1 MGSMILPTQAYS
13 LRLAKQPALFSVL
26 SFEGREAIS
35 ETYRFGIEFTS
46 ACAGVPVAEV
56 LGKPARFAIEP
67 VDANAG
73 LPAELVARLAK
84 APVRLFNGIVT
95 AFDELG
101 SSADETRYRVVLEPR
116 LSDLKLEFA
125 SRLFQNQTVPS
136 IIEAVLRHYGYT
148 AVDFQFKLRAGYE
161 SREYTTQYN
170 ESALAFIKRIAADE
184 GIWFRFEQTAERE
197 VIVFGDDLDAYA
209 REPKLTAP
217 YREEGGMASPG
228 VESVMSLS
236 EHRTRVVQSITVDD
250 YNHRTAGV
258 ALLTEVNAAR
268 DDATTGGKQYR
279 WGGHYPT
286 PEAGKR
292 VATLRHQAELARQV
306 VFEGTGNV
314 IGMTPGAV
322 FRFSNRKLD
331 TAEHGLLLTTVI
343 HKASRHEAYA
353 CAFSAIPSDRIY
365 RAMVDPAARPRIT
378 GILPARVMSP
388 DNYKYA
394 YLTPQ
399 GWYRIQLPFDL
410 DTWSPGGTSRP
421 VRLAKPY
428 AGRDYGHHYPL
439 IDGTEVAVIHTEG
452 DPDRPVIIGALHDSQ
467 HQDHVNNEN
476 HTRNIIRTAG
486 KNELRMEDREGA
498 EHVHLRTPFQTSE
511 LNLGQMVDG
520 QREKRGEGAELR
532 TDGHAAVRAAKGIL
546 ISADAQTK
554 ASGPQLDMAAAK
566 TQLEAALA
574 QMQALAD
581 TARVAQAQMVEVDK
595 QREFLERRLDQL
607 QQAVLVASAP
617 AGMALTSGHHLQ
629 LAAQGNLTASAGGS
643 ADIGVLRKF
652 TVAAG
657 EAISLFAQKLGVKL
671 IAAKGKVEIQ
681 AQSDEMT
688 LAALKDVTIT
698 STEGKLVLAAEKEV
712 WIGAGGSYIRITPQG
727 IENGTPGDILEKC
740 AAWNRPGP
748 ASMRVR
754 APTFARIPDTK
765 QFSQK
770 FDLSQFIAHDPAS
783 KENWAGVEYEIRNA
797 QGKLLRAGTTNE
809 DGITDRVFT
818 DKSETVT
825 AFIGGGEWGVV
836 EEFEVSD
843 EDIDPESET

>member
-35 ETYRFGIEFTS
+35 ETYRFGVEFTS
-46 ACAGVPVAEV
+46 ACAGIPVAEV
-56 LGKPARFAIEP
+56 LGKSARFAIEP

-116 LSDLKLEFA
+116 LSDLKLEVA

-236 EHRTRVVQSITVDD
+236 EHRTRVVQSIMVDD

-486 KNELRMEDREGA
+486 GTEWRIEDKAGI
-498 EHVHLRTPFQTSE
+498 EHSHLTTPFQTSE
-511 LNLGQMVDG
+511 LNLGHMVDG
-520 QREKRGEGAELR
+520 ERKERGQGAELC
-532 TDGHAAVRAAKGIL
+532 TGGHVAVRGGKGVL
-546 ISADAQTK
+546 VTAEPQSNAM
-554 ASGPQLDMAAAK
+554 GPQLGMPDADTTLRQAVDLMRSLNDSANAAK
-566 TQLEAALA
+566 AW
-574 QMQALAD
+574 LAD
-581 TARVAQAQMVEVDK
+581 IDQQRALVE
-595 QREFLERRLDQL
+595 QTLTSL
-607 QQAVLVASAP
+607 QKPVIVASAP
-617 AGMALTSGHHLQ
+617 EGVGIASGQHMQ
-629 LAAQGNLTASAGGS
+629 LAARKQMFLTAGDGL
-643 ADIGVLRKF
+643 DIGVFKRI
-652 TVAAG
+652 TAAAG
-657 EAISLFAQKLGVKL
+657 GAISLFAAQLG
-671 IAAKGKVEIQ
+671 IRIFASKGKVQIQ
-681 AQSDEMT
+681 AQGDAMELM
-688 LAALKDVTIT
+688 ALKNVAVSSSTGEVIIT
-698 STEGKLVLAAEKEV
+698 GSKGITLGDGSGAYVKIANGKIEIASPSGQIEV
-712 WIGAGGSYIRITPQG
+712 KGNLNISGPAGGNFPFPNWSDAP
-727 IENGTPGDILEKC
+727 LEDVKRDM
-740 AAWNRPGP
+740 NFG
-748 ASMRVR
+748 
-754 APTFARIPDTK
+754 
-765 QFSQK
+765 FS
-770 FDLSQFIAHDPAS
+770 
-783 KENWAGVEYEIRNA
+783 E
-797 QGKLLRAGTTNE
+797 
-809 DGITDRVFT
+809 
-818 DKSETVT
+818 
-825 AFIGGGEWGVV
+825 
-836 EEFEVSD
+836 
-843 EDIDPESET
+843 